1 MTRAFYT
8 AAKGD
13 LMAMKTLTPFKRPGS
28 TPSAA
33 RSTPRASQA
42 ASRENAIDAANINA
56 SAASTRRILIIE
68 DARDIAQLVQ
78 MHLSDLNYHV
88 DVAHDGGSGLEMA
101 LASHYDL
108 IVLDLMLPGVDG
120 LEICRRL
127 RAQSTSHNYSL
138 ILMLTSKGTELDRVL
153 GLEIGADD
161 YLTKPFSIR
170 ELLARVKALFRRAQA
185 QGLTPINAGDECLS
199 ENVQTGL
206 IHSGELQIER
216 SKRRV
221 TLSGVE
227 ITLTAREFDLLFQ
240 FACHPGR
247 VYTRAQLLDGVWGQG
262 YEGYEH
268 TVNSHINR
276 LRAKIEADPARPKY
290 LLTVWGVG
298 YKFTDAQAH
307 N

>member
-1 MTRAFYT
+1 
-8 AAKGD
+8 
-13 LMAMKTLTPFKRPGS
+13 MATKTLTPFARRGS

-33 RSTPRASQA
+33 RPTPRASQA
-42 ASRENAIDAANINA
+42 ALRENAINANGSNA
-56 SAASTRRILIIE
+56 PTNSSRRILVVE

-78 MHLSDLNYHV
+78 LHLSDLNYHV
-88 DVAHDGGSGLEMA
+88 DVAYDGQAGLERA

-127 RAQSTSHNYSL
+127 RARSERDGYSL

-185 QGLTPINAGDECLS
+185 Y
-199 ENVQTGL
+199 GL
-206 IHSGELQIER
+206 ILVLSPLASRTATARRGRRGLIRAGELEIETA
-216 SKRRV
+216 KRRV
-221 TLSGVE
+221 TIAGRDIV
-227 ITLTAREFDLLFQ
+227 LTAKEFDLLHQ

-247 VYTRAQLLDGVWGQG
+247 VYTRTQLLDGVWGLG

-276 LRAKIEADPARPKY
+276 LRAKIEDDPTHPKY

-298 YKFTDAQAH
+298 YKFTDSD
-307 N
+307 